1 MACVQRAS
9 KNEGDLMAKCYFFKK
24 KLVWEFLQGRLK
36 YKIEIQWSDIS
47 GINAVMEKNQP
58 GILQIEVFSVFL
70 GLQFKF
76 LNYG

>member
-1 MACVQRAS
+1 MECVQRAS
-9 KNEGDLMAKCYFFKK
+9 KNEGDLMAKCYFLKK

>member
-1 MACVQRAS
+1 
-9 KNEGDLMAKCYFFKK
+9 
-24 KLVWEFLQGRLK
+24 VWEFLQGRLK